1 MALWLVF
8 LAAIVVGAILLV
20 RALWARGGSDRGEG
34 PSSPGDALRI
44 LEERYARGEID
55 DREFEE
61 RRRLLRS

>member
-1 MALWLVF
+1 MLWLVF
-8 LAAIVVGAILLV
+8 LGAIVVGAILLV
-20 RALWARGGSDRGEG
+20 RALWARGGSDRREG